1 MPKPIDI
8 PKMAFD
14 AMESLQPLFDGAK
27 KAQGGLA
34 SSLRASN
41 VPEPRVQGLD
51 NLLTMMVPTS
61 GADALLSMAP
71 GARVV
76 NQPAVLNTARKAGL
90 SVFPKTFTL
99 LPNSTLS
106 QFVGKRSD
114 DLVALHEATLGRSK
128 ATPEMLAALKVRMQR
143 SMDDEIN
150 MLGKTNPEWFA
161 DAKAKGLV
169 DEFGRHNIKLPTTPK
184 GIPSGTREAAD
195 KIADAKI
202 LKNRE
207 FENMRRNQARIKQET
222 AERLNA
228 GNILNSRS
236 LAVQSPTG
244 QVIQGIEG
252 ETTHLQVAARA
263 ALGKS
268 GAGRKLGDFTG
279 DELRKIGEF
288 NTGFMKGD
296 KFVNKLETLEQLNA
310 GNLANP
316 K

>member
-27 KAQGGLA
+27 KAQSGLA
-34 SSLRASN
+34 TSLRASR
-41 VPEPRVQGLD
+41 VPEPLVQGLD
-51 NLLTMMVPTS
+51 NLLSAVVPTS
-61 GADALLSMAP
+61 GADAFLSMVP
-71 GARVV
+71 GARTV
-76 NQPAVLNTARKAGL
+76 NQPAVLKTARAAGL
-90 SVFPKTFTL
+90 SVFPKIKA
-99 LPNSTLS
+99 LPEEVLS
-106 QFVGKRSD
+106 QFVGKRSE

-150 MLGKTNPEWFA
+150 TLRKTNPEWFA

-169 DEFGRHNIKLPTTPK
+169 DEFGRHDIKLPTTPK

>member
-41 VPEPRVQGLD
+41 VPEPLVQGLD

-228 GNILNSRS
+228 GN
-236 LAVQSPTG
+236 
-244 QVIQGIEG
+244 
-252 ETTHLQVAARA
+252 
-263 ALGKS
+263 
-268 GAGRKLGDFTG
+268 
-279 DELRKIGEF
+279 
-288 NTGFMKGD
+288 
-296 KFVNKLETLEQLNA
+296 
-310 GNLANP
+310 LANP